1 MDSGKMWCF
10 LPIISEKGERYNAK
24 MKGKMVPI
32 WKKYMLT
39 VDEAVQYF
47 GIG

>member
-24 MKGKMVPI
+24 MKGKMG
-32 WKKYMLT
+32 KREKT
-39 VDEAVQYF
+39 EDN
-47 GIG
+47 